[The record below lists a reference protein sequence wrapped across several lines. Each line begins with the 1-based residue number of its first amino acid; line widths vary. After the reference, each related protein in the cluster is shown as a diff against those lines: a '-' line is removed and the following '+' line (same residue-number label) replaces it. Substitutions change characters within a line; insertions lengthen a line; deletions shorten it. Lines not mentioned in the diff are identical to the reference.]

1 MKDRMAMQATEAK
14 AASTSRPARAAGT
27 KPESASGLLADL
39 ALLQG
44 VGSAAKDEAGLSMD
58 GVQPWKPPDD
68 QKGDGRTKLND
79 LLGY

>member
-1 MKDRMAMQATEAK
+1 MQAAELSKGKAK
-14 AASTSRPARAAGT
+14 GGASAAGAD
-27 KPESASGLLADL
+27 SASGLLADL

-44 VGSAAKDEAGLSMD
+44 ASNAAEAAQRADEAEK
-58 GVQPWKPPDD
+58 WKPPDN

>member
-1 MKDRMAMQATEAK
+1 MKDQMAMQATEAK
-14 AASTSRPARAAGT
+14 TASTSRPAPAAGI
-27 KPESASGLLADL
+27 KSESASGLLADL

-44 VGSAAKDEAGLSMD
+44 VGSAAKDEAGLPVD

-79 LLGY
+79 LFGY

>member
-1 MKDRMAMQATEAK
+1 MQAAEAQT
-14 AASTSRPARAAGT
+14 ASRSGPAPTAGT
-27 KPESASGLLADL
+27 KSEAASGLLADL

-44 VGSAAKDEAGLSMD
+44 NGSTAKDEAGLPSD

-68 QKGDGRTKLND
+68 QRGDGRTKLND